1 VAPRRTAAKTAITEA
16 AEFDFEAFLADF
28 ERPEF
33 TRSLFKKGKLVPV
46 LAELSKELDDLE
58 TRVDRLEKATP
69 EGEDSDRDITAVDP
83 LSVLKRRLQEKTTEW
98 NAVAEEFN
106 ASAIPF
112 TFRVPDDKDDHDRIQ
127 ALLEQDGFVQPDRP
141 EPIEG
146 EPAEDT
152 AARKAAFE
160 DAFNKWWDAL
170 TIRSMSV
177 TCVSHTFTVAQWE
190 ALRDRV
196 GLLSFSALME
206 AWSEAV
212 QAAKP
217 NGPFLLKPSPTPI
230 SEE

>member
-1 VAPRRTAAKTAITEA
+1 MAPRRTAAKTAVVEA
-16 AEFDFEAFLADF
+16 SEFDFEAFLAGF

-46 LAELSKELDDLE
+46 LAELGRELDDLE
-58 TRVDRLEKATP
+58 TRIDRLEKANP
-69 EGEDSDRDITAVDP
+69 EGEDSDRDITSVDP
-83 LSVLKRRLQEKTTEW
+83 LSVLKRRHAEKTTEW

-112 TFRVPDDKDDHDRIQ
+112 TFRVPDDKDDHDRIN
-127 ALLEQDGFVQPDRP
+127 ALMTAGGFVQPVRP
-141 EPIEG
+141 ELDSELP
-146 EPAEDT
+146 EDVQ
-152 AARKAAFE
+152 AARKAEFDE
-160 DAFNKWWDAL
+160 AFNKWWDAL

-196 GLLSFSALME
+196 GLLAFAALME

-217 NGPFLLKPSPTPI
+217 NGPFLLKPSPTP
-230 SEE
+230 EPAT

>member
-1 VAPRRTAAKTAITEA
+1 MAPRRTAAKTAITEA
-16 AEFDFEAFLADF
+16 AEFDFEKFLADF

-33 TRSLFKKGKLVPV
+33 TRSLFKKGKLVPK
-46 LAELSKELDDLE
+46 LAELGRELDDLE

-69 EGEDSDRDITAVDP
+69 EGEDSDRDITAIDP
-83 LSVLKRRLQEKTTEW
+83 LSVLRRRLAEKTLEW

-106 ASAIPF
+106 ESAIPF
-112 TFRVPDDKDDHDRIQ
+112 TFRVPDDKDDHERIK
-127 ALLEQDGFVQPDRP
+127 ALMDADGFVQPEKP
-141 EPIEG
+141 EPVEG
-146 EPAEDT
+146 EPAEDA
-152 AARKAAFE
+152 AARKAVFDE
-160 DAFNKWWDAL
+160 AFNKWWDAL

-196 GLLSFSALME
+196 GLLAFSALME

-217 NGPFLLKPSPTPI
+217 NGPFLLKPYPSPT
-230 SEE
+230 SDT

>member
-1 VAPRRTAAKTAITEA
+1 MAPRRSAAKTAVVEA
-16 AEFDFEAFLADF
+16 AEFNFETWLADF

-33 TRSLFKKGKLVPV
+33 TRSLFRKGKLVPV

-58 TRVDRLEKATP
+58 DRIARLEKSTP
-69 EGEDSDRDITAVDP
+69 DDEDSDRDITAVDP
-83 LSVLKRRLQEKTTEW
+83 LTVLKRRHAEKTLEW

-106 ASAIPF
+106 ESAIPF
-112 TFRVPDDKDDHDRIQ
+112 TFRVPDDKDDHDRIK
-127 ALLEQDGFVQPDRP
+127 ALMDADGFVQPEKP
-141 EPIEG
+141 ELVEG

-152 AARKAAFE
+152 AARKAAFD

-190 ALRDRV
+190 ALRDHV
-196 GLLSFSALME
+196 GLLAFAALME

-217 NGPFLLKPSPTPI
+217 NGPFLLRPSPTLTN
-230 SEE
+230 EE

>member
-1 VAPRRTAAKTAITEA
+1 MAPRRTAAKTAIVEA
-16 AEFDFEAFLADF
+16 SEFDFEAFLAGF

-58 TRVDRLEKATP
+58 SRVDRLEKANP
-69 EGEDSDRDITAVDP
+69 EGEDSDRDITSVDP
-83 LSVLKRRLQEKTTEW
+83 LSVLRRRLAEKTVEW

-106 ASAIPF
+106 ESAIPF
-112 TFRVPDDKDDHDRIQ
+112 TFRVPDDKDDRGRIT
-127 ALLEQDGFVQPDRP
+127 ALMEADGFTQPEKP
-141 EPIEG
+141 ELVEG
-146 EPAEDT
+146 EPEEVQ
-152 AARKAAFE
+152 AARKAEFDA
-160 DAFNKWWDAL
+160 AFNRWWDAL

-177 TCVSHTFTVAQWE
+177 TCVSHQFTVAQWE

-196 GLLSFSALME
+196 GLLAFAALME

-217 NGPFLLKPSPTPI
+217 NGPFLLKPSPTP
-230 SEE
+230 EPVE

>member
-1 VAPRRTAAKTAITEA
+1 VAPRRSAAKTAVVEA

-46 LAELSKELDDLE
+46 LAEMGKELDDLE
-58 TRVDRLEKATP
+58 SRIDRLEKASP
-69 EGEDSDRDITAVDP
+69 EGEDSDRDITSVDP
-83 LSVLKRRLQEKTTEW
+83 LSVLRQRFDEKTLKW

-112 TFRVPDDKDDHDRIQ
+112 TFRVPDDKDDHERIQ
-127 ALLEQDGFVQPDRP
+127 GLMDAGGFVQPERP
-141 EPIEG
+141 ELVEG
-146 EPAEDT
+146 EPEEDA
-152 AARKAAFE
+152 AARKAAFDE
-160 DAFNKWWDAL
+160 AFNKWWDAL

-177 TCVSHTFTVAQWE
+177 TCVSHTFTVPQWE

-196 GLLSFSALME
+196 GLLAFSALME